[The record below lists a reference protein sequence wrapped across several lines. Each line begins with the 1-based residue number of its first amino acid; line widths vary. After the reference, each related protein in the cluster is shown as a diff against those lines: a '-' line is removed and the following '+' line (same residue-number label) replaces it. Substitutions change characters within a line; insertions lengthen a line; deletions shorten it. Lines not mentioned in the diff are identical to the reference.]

1 MKHDRQNDGQPT
13 VEELFDSLRDLQ
25 VPAASPEKVEAVVE
39 LAVEAFKEGRTNE
52 GKSVH

>member
-1 MKHDRQNDGQPT
+1 MKHEKQNADQPT

-25 VPAASPEKVEAVVE
+25 VPPASPEKVEAVVE
-39 LAVEAFKEGRTNE
+39 LAVGAFKEGRANE